1 MKSWAFYCFIA
12 RASMYFLLKLFVK
25 CWKDSFFL
33 MIFIKFSNKRNIYI
47 YKLKEIFIIIIYISV
62 FKIVAQKE
70 LILKIII
77 NINKQ
82 LKFVKK

>member
-1 MKSWAFYCFIA
+1 
-12 RASMYFLLKLFVK
+12 
-25 CWKDSFFL
+25 

-82 LKFVKK
+82 LKFVRK